1 MMKAKVMRI
10 VFMGTPDFA
19 LPSLTGLIEAG
30 HDIPAVVTVP
40 DKPAGRGRHLRPS
53 AVKECALGLHLAL
66 LQPGEMR
73 DPAFIQELRGLAA
86 DLFVVVAFRILP
98 PEVFSL
104 PRIGTVNLHASLL
117 PRYRG
122 AAPINWAIINGE
134 KETGA
139 TTFFIDEKVD
149 TGSWLLQC
157 RVPIGEEMTAG
168 ELHDLLA
175 EEGGELLFRTV
186 AGLDAGTLV
195 PKPQEGAATRA
206 PKLTREMGLI
216 DWNRPTGALHNLV
229 RGLSPY
235 PAAWTRWRGRTL
247 KIIKARPGP
256 AGKHDKPGTLIYA
269 GGKCPLLAAT
279 GDGALELVTLQPEGG
294 KALSAAEFLRG
305 HSLNPG
311 EIIG

>member
-1 MMKAKVMRI
+1 MRL
-10 VFMGTPDFA
+10 VFMGTPEFA
-19 LPSLTGLIEAG
+19 LPSLTGLLEAG
-30 HDIPAVVTVP
+30 YEISAVVTVP
-40 DKPAGRGRHLRPS
+40 DKPAGRGRQLRPS
-53 AVKECALGLHLAL
+53 AVKECAVGLHLPL
-66 LQPGEMR
+66 LQPGELC

-117 PRYRG
+117 PHYRG

-134 KETGA
+134 RETGA

-149 TGSWLLQC
+149 TGNWLLQC

-168 ELHDLLA
+168 ELHDQLA
-175 EEGGELLFRTV
+175 EEGGILLLRTV
-186 AGLDAGTLV
+186 AGLEAGTLE
-195 PKPQEGAATRA
+195 PKPQEGEVTRA
-206 PKLTREMGLI
+206 PKLTREMGQI
-216 DWNRPTGALHNLV
+216 DWRRPAGALHDLV
-229 RGLSPY
+229 RGLSPS
-235 PAAWTRWRGRTL
+235 PAAWTLWRGKTL
-247 KIIKARPGP
+247 KIIRTSPGP
-256 AGKHDKPGTLIYA
+256 AGNHGEPGTLLHA
-269 GGKCPLLAAT
+269 GGKSPLLAAT